1 MSFEDDLK
9 DVGDSIGKL
18 VDNAVNS
25 QDFQELNQKIS
36 DTINQFVYPN
46 RKGPFRA
53 NGTQEPSRGY
63 SADTSYSSQ
72 HSSHNNTTQQTG
84 PHHYSYG
91 PGGTMPGKSAN
102 PVPKP
107 SHTWQPPPEYGMEQ
121 PHTGTSC
128 TARAFYAI
136 HRSCTCRRIS
146 DGCRLGCHRTVR
158 LLHSA

>member
-25 QDFQELNQKIS
+25 QDFQELNRKIS

-63 SADTSYSSQ
+63 SADTSNSS
-72 HSSHNNTTQQTG
+72 
-84 PHHYSYG
+84 
-91 PGGTMPGKSAN
+91 AADR
-102 PVPKP
+102 
-107 SHTWQPPPEYGMEQ
+107 
-121 PHTGTSC
+121 
-128 TARAFYAI
+128 TASLFLRAGRHDA
-136 HRSCTCRRIS
+136 
-146 DGCRLGCHRTVR
+146 G
-158 LLHSA
+158 

>member
-72 HSSHNNTTQQTG
+72 HSSHNNTAQQTG

-102 PVPKP
+102 PVPK
-107 SHTWQPPPEYGMEQ
+107 QIGRA
-121 PHTGTSC
+121 SC
-128 TARAFYAI
+128 RE
-136 HRSCTCRRIS
+136 R
-146 DGCRLGCHRTVR
+146 V
-158 LLHSA
+158 

>member
-25 QDFQELNQKIS
+25 QDFQELNRKIS

-72 HSSHNNTTQQTG
+72 HSSHNNTAQQTG

-107 SHTWQPPPEYGMEQ
+107 FHTWQ
-121 PHTGTSC
+121 TSQNTEC
-128 TARAFYAI
+128 
-136 HRSCTCRRIS
+136 
-146 DGCRLGCHRTVR
+146 D
-158 LLHSA
+158 

>member
-25 QDFQELNQKIS
+25 QDFQELNRKIS

-63 SADTSYSSQ
+63 SSDTSYSSQ
-72 HSSHNNTTQQTG
+72 HSSPNNTAQQTG

-107 SHTWQPPPEYGMEQ
+107 SHTW
-121 PHTGTSC
+121 
-128 TARAFYAI
+128 
-136 HRSCTCRRIS
+136 
-146 DGCRLGCHRTVR
+146 
-158 LLHSA
+158 

>member
-25 QDFQELNQKIS
+25 QDFQELNRKIS

-63 SADTSYSSQ
+63 SADTSYCSQ
-72 HSSHNNTTQQTG
+72 HSSHNNTAQQTCLL
-84 PHHYSYG
+84 YTS
-91 PGGTMPGKSAN
+91 
-102 PVPKP
+102 P
-107 SHTWQPPPEYGMEQ
+107 SPRDT
-121 PHTGTSC
+121 
-128 TARAFYAI
+128 R
-136 HRSCTCRRIS
+136 
-146 DGCRLGCHRTVR
+146 
-158 LLHSA
+158 

>member
-25 QDFQELNQKIS
+25 QDFQELNRKIS

-72 HSSHNNTTQQTG
+72 HSSHNNTAQQTG

-91 PGGTMPGKSAN
+91 PVNALIPYFKN
-102 PVPKP
+102 
-107 SHTWQPPPEYGMEQ
+107 H
-121 PHTGTSC
+121 
-128 TARAFYAI
+128 
-136 HRSCTCRRIS
+136 CRCI
-146 DGCRLGCHRTVR
+146 
-158 LLHSA
+158 

>member
-72 HSSHNNTTQQTG
+72 PG
-84 PHHYSYG
+84 IMYS
-91 PGGTMPGKSAN
+91 
-102 PVPKP
+102 
-107 SHTWQPPPEYGMEQ
+107 
-121 PHTGTSC
+121 TGTESKPEK
-128 TARAFYAI
+128 
-136 HRSCTCRRIS
+136 
-146 DGCRLGCHRTVR
+146 
-158 LLHSA
+158 

>member
-25 QDFQELNQKIS
+25 QDFQELNRKIS

-63 SADTSYSSQ
+63 SAADR
-72 HSSHNNTTQQTG
+72 
-84 PHHYSYG
+84 
-91 PGGTMPGKSAN
+91 
-102 PVPKP
+102 
-107 SHTWQPPPEYGMEQ
+107 
-121 PHTGTSC
+121 
-128 TARAFYAI
+128 TASLFLRAGRHDA
-136 HRSCTCRRIS
+136 
-146 DGCRLGCHRTVR
+146 G
-158 LLHSA
+158 